1 MNTYLKICTLLILLA
16 TIHSCSEDFQ
26 LTEPY
31 KDIPVIYA
39 LFSRTDSA
47 QYFRIQKAYVDE
59 NIPASQIALRPD
71 SLYYENPTVKLIN
84 ITQKKEY
91 ELVKVDGNFEGYQRN
106 SGPFAKSPNYLYK
119 ILTKNIQVNGGDSLL
134 LHVKPG
140 EGLEEVTSRIV
151 AVSDLK
157 FTIPDDNTRQLK
169 FFSVSS
175 YDFQWKHKSNARI
188 FDLKALV
195 YVDEFN
201 IVTQNKTS
209 VIIEVPLASGL
220 PGKEG
225 NGDIFTSAKAYGS
238 SFYNF
243 LHDKLV
249 PDPAVERNLTKIDF
263 ILTGGGP
270 EIKEYQELL
279 NANTGITA
287 SQEIPRYDNLS
298 RGFGIFSSR
307 HTLIKSITPQ
317 SPTVDS
323 LQAHPLTKDLNFK

>member
-1 MNTYLKICTLLILLA
+1 MKSSLKLLLALSTLLS
-16 TIHSCSEDFQ
+16 IHACTEDFQ

-39 LFSRTDSA
+39 LFSRTDTA
-47 QYFRIQKAYVDE
+47 QYFRIQKAFVDE
-59 NIPASQIALRPD
+59 NLPASQIAMNPD
-71 SLYYENPTVKLIN
+71 SLYYMNPTVKLIN
-84 ITQKKEY
+84 STQKKEY
-91 ELVKVDGNFEGYQRN
+91 ELQRVDGNLEGYVRN

-134 LHVKPG
+134 LLVKPG
-140 EGLEEVTSRIV
+140 EGLEDVTSRIV

-169 FFSVSS
+169 FFSISS

-188 FDLKALV
+188 FDLKAVV

-201 IVTQNKTS
+201 ITTQAKNMVK
-209 VIIEVPLASGL
+209 IEIPLAAGL
-220 PGKEG
+220 PGKDG
-225 NGDIFTSAKAYGS
+225 TGDIFTSAKAYGA

-243 LHDKLV
+243 LHDNLV
-249 PDPAVERNLTKIDF
+249 PDPAIERSLNKIEF

-307 HTLIKSITPQ
+307 HTILKSVTPQ
-317 SPTVDS
+317 PPTLDS